1 MTQLSLAD
9 CRRAFSL
16 APHVA
21 ELGIVPVEV
30 GEGRVTSELRV
41 ERRHLQHSG
50 VVHAGVLATM
60 ADHSMGFAAQSV
72 APEGQ
77 LVLTAELECRL
88 LRGARGERMV
98 CEAHVLKPGRSL
110 VFTEAEVHAVEGDR
124 RTLVAKASAT
134 MALAPMPPGMSLRAA
149 P

>member
-60 ADHSMGFAAQSV
+60 AEHSMGFAA
-72 APEGQ
+72 PRRRWPWRR
-77 LVLTAELECRL
+77 CR
-88 LRGARGERMV
+88 
-98 CEAHVLKPGRSL
+98 
-110 VFTEAEVHAVEGDR
+110 
-124 RTLVAKASAT
+124 
-134 MALAPMPPGMSLRAA
+134 RA
-149 P
+149 

>member
-1 MTQLSLAD
+1 MSVLSLED

-30 GEGRVTSELRV
+30 GEGRVTSELRI

-50 VVHAGVLATM
+50 VVHAGVMATM
-60 ADHSMGFAAQSV
+60 ADHTMGFAAQSV

-77 LVLTAELECRL
+77 LVLTAEFKCSL
-88 LRGARGERMV
+88 LRGARGERLE
-98 CEAHVLKPGRSL
+98 CEARVLKPGRSL
-110 VFTEAEVHAVEGDR
+110 TFTEAEVYAVESGHR
-124 RTLVAKASAT
+124 SLVIKASAT
-134 MALAPMPPGMSLRAA
+134 MALAPMPPGVSLRAV